1 MVHVNVA
8 CHTIYI
14 YRYYREFHLTKE
26 IISKLSDYQ
35 IAVNKLSSYFFSYF
49 SPVVCL

>member
-8 CHTIYI
+8 CHIIYI
-14 YRYYREFHLTKE
+14 YRYHREFHLTKE

-35 IAVNKLSSYFFSYF
+35 IAINKLSSYFLSSFS
-49 SPVVCL
+49 SVVCL